1 MGIPSTDWKIV
12 AKPLFRVDMVL
23 IGFESFTNDQL
34 KEMGFVQILTKRTR
48 LPINSMINLENLVCL
63 EKRGRVVDLWS
74 GAATPKTTSPEQF
87 DTMFF

>member
-34 KEMGFVQILTKRTR
+34 A
-48 LPINSMINLENLVCL
+48 ENLVCL
-63 EKRGRVVDLWS
+63 ENRGRVMDQGS
-74 GAATPKTTSPEQF
+74 GAATPKTTSPEPF
-87 DTMFF
+87 DTIFFDDDLIIEVQTSDFQF